1 MRRGMGDL
9 LLVFGKMLENGRA
22 GGKSLANK
30 SLANKSLANKSLAKK
45 PLANKSSVK

>member
-1 MRRGMGDL
+1 MGDL

-30 SLANKSLANKSLAKK
+30 SLANKS
-45 PLANKSSVK
+45 SVK